1 MTPWTA
7 ASQASLSF
15 TISLSLL
22 KLMSFGSANHLILV
36 TPFSFWWIFLLL
48 KDGFSYSCKGA
59 LIIWESHLICE
70 KAIRKKDVRIY
81 NIRHSGIYTH
91 ILRDVG
97 RIAPS
102 EIQARHNLGR
112 KEAQKHTWT
121 REHILSRGAG
131 RIIVYQTGKAS
142 YNVNDNFFFFFFKI
156 SVFYLFIFWLCWI
169 FTAAH
174 RLSLAVVSSA
184 LCTST

>member
-1 MTPWTA
+1 
-7 ASQASLSF
+7 
-15 TISLSLL
+15 
-22 KLMSFGSANHLILV
+22 MSFGSANHLILV

-142 YNVNDNFFFFFFKI
+142 YNVNDNFFFFFFKDFCI
-156 SVFYLFIFWLCWI
+156 LFIYFL
-169 FTAAH
+169 TVLDLH
-174 RLSLAVVSSA
+174 RCTQAFSSCGLFSTLYQYLKYAVECQKISDD
-184 LCTST
+184 